1 MGADY
6 MKTYILFNPSA
17 GNSDAAKAEIL
28 KAKNDGICINVHDL
42 EGYAAFFAGIDPTD
56 KVILLGGDGTLM
68 RFANEMDGIDIENE
82 VYYMPYG
89 TGNDF
94 FKDVADIEGVPYDLG
109 ENAHPIK
116 VNGYIKNLPE
126 VTIDGTPYKFI
137 NGVGFGIDGYCCEMG
152 DKKKAESDKPV
163 NYTAIAIKGLL
174 IDYKPCGATVTVDGV
189 AHRYDK
195 VWIAP
200 TMNGRYYGGG
210 MNAAPEQDR
219 TAEDGKL
226 TTMLFHDSSKLA
238 TLMVFPKIFKGE
250 HVNNKKIVAIHTGY
264 DITVEF
270 DEPRPLQIDGETFI
284 GVKSYRA
291 VSRKKVKV

>member
-1 MGADY
+1 

-17 GNSDAAKAEIL
+17 GNSDATKAEIL
-28 KAKNDGICINVHDL
+28 KQKNDGICINVHDL
-42 EGYAAFFAGIDPTD
+42 ESYADFFAGIDPAD

-68 RFANEMDGIDIENE
+68 RFANEVDGIDIPND
-82 VYYMPYG
+82 VFYMPYG

-94 FKDVADIEGVPYDLG
+94 FKDVSDIEGVPYDLG
-109 ENAHPIK
+109 ENAHPIR
-116 VNGYIKNLPE
+116 VNDYIKNLPE
-126 VTIDGTPYKFI
+126 VTIDGKSYKFI

-152 DKKKAESDKPV
+152 DKLKAESDKPV

-174 IDYKPCGATVTVDGV
+174 FDYKPCGATVTVDGV
-189 AHRYDK
+189 VHRYEK

-200 TMNGRYYGGG
+200 TMHGRYYGGG

-226 TTMLFHDSSKLA
+226 TAMLFHDSGKIA

-250 HVNNKKIVAIHTGY
+250 HVKSKKVVALHTGY

-270 DEPRPLQIDGETFI
+270 DEPRPLQIDGETFV
-284 GVKSYRA
+284 GVKAYRA